1 MEQLSL
7 IPFHINITNINQ
19 ARQKIRY
26 DQFIKNQNFN
36 KINKILNYFETF
48 FYPNNLYQNE
58 SHGNQ
63 SKLEKITSAL
73 NNNIF
78 SLKGQI
84 IEIQQEINLTSGLFN
99 SILVLK
105 NDNILYQIS
114 FNNISKLFAEKLNQL
129 QYKILVYL
137 INVKSKLINNKGK
150 YKLQFLFIN
159 NKSKIFC
166 SSVFTLNDNNIMCNF
181 SKTISSILETK
192 EQKDIKSFK
201 INTSNLNNSSI
212 KSNKSLFNY
221 SVTYEDIISD
231 SNLTQKIHTIK
242 LENKD
247 LASLLHKEVKSI
259 ICDVNDINNLINS
272 LNQYNPRVD
281 ICGIVINVKK
291 DTKVT
296 SVELVSLIDSNSIKV
311 IHYPNSWM
319 FNPKQK
325 QIFYLTNINLKI
337 NKNLEFILENPVE
350 TNVKIIGELTDS
362 EFTTFKRF
370 RFNSEKQQL
379 KPILSSIISLLN
391 PTIDRTIRKYLITIK
406 EVIKIR
412 SWFDT
417 DNEGISR
424 FRLFTK
430 CLIDDGSFE
439 AELFIYDDL
448 VKNIY
453 NFDQTTFNNIRD
465 STKTSKNLII
475 YQKTNNEN
483 LFKANDFEEF
493 YDKEYLIFAVPFS
506 KIGNKQYNNQIHY
519 GTFMND
525 SEDKNHI
532 IRNIA
537 KNKTFI
543 NGDLFY
549 EKEYSTGQYSLV
561 SKPLLKCVYFEEVQL
576 NKKG

>member
-7 IPFHINITNINQ
+7 VPFQINTTNINK
-19 ARQKIRY
+19 ARQIIQY

-36 KINKILNYFETF
+36 KINKIINYLEAIFYLNNSSQKESKE
-48 FYPNNLYQNE
+48 NL
-58 SHGNQ
+58 
-63 SKLEKITSAL
+63 SKLEKITCAL
-73 NNNIF
+73 NNKLF

-84 IEIQQEINLTSGLFN
+84 IEIQQEMNTSSGLFN
-99 SILVLK
+99 SIVVLK
-105 NDNILYQIS
+105 NDNILYKIIL
-114 FNNISKLFAEKLNQL
+114 NNISKLFAENINQL
-129 QYKILVYL
+129 QYKALVYL
-137 INVKSKLINNKGK
+137 IKVKSKLINNKGK
-150 YKLQFLFIN
+150 YNLQFLFIN
-159 NKSKIFC
+159 HKSKIFWN
-166 SSVFTLNDNNIMCNF
+166 SAFTLNDNNIMCNF
-181 SKTISSILETK
+181 SKKISSILEKREKK
-192 EQKDIKSFK
+192 EIKSLK
-201 INTSNLNNSSI
+201 IITPNLNNSSI
-212 KSNKSLFNY
+212 KGKKCLQNY
-221 SVTYEDIISD
+221 SLTYEDIISNI
-231 SNLTQKIHTIK
+231 NLLQKIHSIK
-242 LENKD
+242 LENID
-247 LASLLHKEVKSI
+247 IASLLHKEVKTI

-281 ICGIVINVKK
+281 ICGIVITVKK

-296 SVELVSLIDSNSIKV
+296 SVELLSLIDSNTIKV

-325 QIFYLTNINLKI
+325 QIFYFTNINLKI

-350 TNVKIIGELTDS
+350 TNVKIIGELTDT
-362 EFTTFKRF
+362 EFTTFKQF
-370 RFNSEKQQL
+370 RFNYKRQQL

-391 PTIDRTIRKYLITIK
+391 PNIDRTIRKYLITIK
-406 EVIKIR
+406 EIIKIR

-439 AELFIYDDL
+439 AELFIYDEL
-448 VKNIY
+448 VTSIY
-453 NFDQTTFNNIRD
+453 NFDKTTLDNIRD
-465 STKTSKNLII
+465 RTKKTKNLIL

-483 LFKANDFEEF
+483 LFLGNDFEVF

-506 KIGNKQYNNQIHY
+506 KIGNKQYNNQNHC
-519 GTFMND
+519 GTYMND
-525 SEDKNHI
+525 LEDKNNI
-532 IRNIA
+532 IRNIT

-576 NKKG
+576 SQKE